1 MRHQAAPFDADPWF
15 DKEEEEEADRLSA
28 NLNQLNLK

>member
-15 DKEEEEEADRLSA
+15 NKEEEEADGLSA
-28 NLNQLNLK
+28 NLNQLNLQ